1 MCQFESHLLP
11 YFRYVLWGD
20 PRNADDI
27 RTLYAK
33 RLPFPFNFVYPHRYV
48 KHTSEFLNVVSNFS
62 IDDKLQHHN
71 TAELILNAK
80 KYVNMLAERIEN
92 KRWLFG
98 GPKPDEFDAS
108 IYASL
113 SILLHLQLPQN
124 DLKSH
129 ISECPN
135 LVAYL
140 ERIRRKYLADI
151 RVGEI
156 EPSQTTVFSRV
167 QGVFINKEKGTISN
181 GMIKVMFGLL
191 TVGTMVLFAVSHGI
205 LEIVNDDDESA
216 QYYDDD
222 DDSEHFSED

>member
-1 MCQFESHLLP
+1 MCHFESQLLP
-11 YFRYVLWGD
+11 YFRYVLWGN
-20 PRNADDI
+20 PRNADEI
-27 RTLYAK
+27 RILYAK

-48 KHTSEFLNVVSNFS
+48 KHTSEFLKVVSNFS
-62 IDDKLQHHN
+62 IDDKLEHHN

-80 KYVNMLAERIEN
+80 KYVNMLTERIES
-92 KRWLFG
+92 KRWFFG
-98 GPKPDEFDAS
+98 GSKPDEFDAS

-140 ERIRRKYLADI
+140 ERIRRKYMADI
-151 RVGEI
+151 RVGDV
-156 EPSQTTVFSRV
+156 EPSQPTVFSRV

-181 GMIKVMFGLL
+181 GVIKVMFGLL
-191 TVGTMVLFAVSHGI
+191 TVGTMVLFAISHGI
-205 LEIVNDDDESA
+205 LEITNDDDEPA

-222 DDSEHFSED
+222 DESEHFGED